1 MSYSNNYSITTLSSS
16 IYQRTLKGGAVVA
29 PFVFGAPK
37 RGDPLRETCQ
47 PGAVLG
53 GVIPTGSSFP
63 MPWDR
68 EGCIPPDLRQTILLP
83 LVASTATTYLPDVE
97 EGGVTGSYPLIA
109 STSVVYSPTIIPGG
123 MTASLPLVAS
133 TETTY
138 LPNIFY
144 DSTTSLPLIA
154 STTATYLPDV
164 QEGGVTGSYP
174 LIASTSVVYTP
185 SIIPGGTTSSL
196 PLVSSTATA
205 YLPNTFYDIIT
216 SLPLI
221 ASTATTYLPD
231 VQEGGVTGSYPLIA
245 STSVIYT
252 PTIIPGGVTAS
263 LPLVPAS
270 SQVFAPTI
278 ISSSSGAGV
287 DFYTQIVSASNPN
300 NSSSLQVGSLYLDAQ
315 TYTTIGALFTDIKG
329 GVGGSNAHVEF
340 KRFTTGASLLTLNN
354 TSTAGPTWRYIT
366 GSNVVVSNADWYDI
380 YISASGNP
388 ATSSIRGVYYE
399 I

>member
-29 PFVFGAPK
+29 PFVLGTPK

-109 STSVVYSPTIIPGG
+109 STSVIYTPTIIPGG
-123 MTASLPLVAS
+123 VTASLPLVAS
-133 TETTY
+133 TATTY
-138 LPNIFY
+138 VPNIF
-144 DSTTSLPLIA
+144 
-154 STTATYLPDV
+154 
-164 QEGGVTGSYP
+164 Q
-174 LIASTSVVYTP
+174 
-185 SIIPGGTTSSL
+185 
-196 PLVSSTATA
+196 
-205 YLPNTFYDIIT
+205 DIIT

-270 SQVFAPTI
+270 SQVFNPFVITG
-278 ISSSSGAGV
+278 SDDTS
-287 DFYTQIVSASNPN
+287 FYTQIVSASNPN

-329 GVGGSNAHVEF
+329 GVGGSDAHVEF

-354 TSTAGPTWRYIT
+354 TSTAGPTWRYVT
-366 GSNVVVSNADWYDI
+366 GSSIVVSNADWYDI

>member
-1 MSYSNNYSITTLSSS
+1 
-16 IYQRTLKGGAVVA
+16 
-29 PFVFGAPK
+29 
-37 RGDPLRETCQ
+37 
-47 PGAVLG
+47 
-53 GVIPTGSSFP
+53 

-83 LVASTATTYLPDVE
+83 LVASTATTYLPDV
-97 EGGVTGSYPLIA
+97 
-109 STSVVYSPTIIPGG
+109 
-123 MTASLPLVAS
+123 
-133 TETTY
+133 
-138 LPNIFY
+138 
-144 DSTTSLPLIA
+144 
-154 STTATYLPDV
+154 

-174 LIASTSVVYTP
+174 LIASTSVIYTP

-196 PLVSSTATA
+196 PLVASTATT
-205 YLPNTFYDIIT
+205 YLPNIFYDSIT

-231 VQEGGVTGSYPLIA
+231 VQEGGVTGSYPLIT

-252 PTIIPGGVTAS
+252 PTLVPGGTTAS

-270 SQVFAPTI
+270 SQVFAPTVFA
-278 ISSSSGAGV
+278 SSLSTE
-287 DFYTQIVSASNPN
+287 FYTQILSASNPN

-329 GVGGSNAHVEF
+329 GVGGSDAHVEF
-340 KRFTTGASLLTLNN
+340 KRFTTGVSLLTLNN
-354 TSTAGPTWRYIT
+354 IGTAGPTWRYVT
-366 GSNVVVSNADWYDI
+366 GSNVVVSNSDWYDI

-388 ATSSIRGVYYE
+388 ATASIRGVYYE